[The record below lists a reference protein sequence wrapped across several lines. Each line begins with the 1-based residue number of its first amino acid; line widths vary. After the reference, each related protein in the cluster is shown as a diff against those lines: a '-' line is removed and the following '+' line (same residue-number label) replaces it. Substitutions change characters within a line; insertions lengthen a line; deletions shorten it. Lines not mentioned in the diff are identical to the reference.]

1 MSDFAGTEV
10 ASVVM
15 GLLILLFVMAWLLL
29 PFILVGT
36 NRRLD
41 RIIKQN
47 QTIIAQGQTPNGGD
61 RKADPAGER
70 IEPTL

>member
-1 MSDFAGTEV
+1 MSDFAGND
-10 ASVVM
+10 VVSPVL
-15 GLLILLFVMAWLLL
+15 GFLVLLFVMAWLLL

-47 QTIIAQGQTPNGGD
+47 QTIIAQARASNGGD
-61 RKADPAGER
+61 RKTEPAEER